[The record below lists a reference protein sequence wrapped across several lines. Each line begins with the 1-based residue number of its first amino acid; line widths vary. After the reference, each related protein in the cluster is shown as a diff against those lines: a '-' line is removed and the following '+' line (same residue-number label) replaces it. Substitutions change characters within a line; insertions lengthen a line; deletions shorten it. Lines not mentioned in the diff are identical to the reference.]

1 MPARPHD
8 PTRPTIYLDQS
19 TLVDAFQ
26 AWYPTAKAREAYRPL
41 RAWIERVAHEANL
54 CLSSAHISEIAR
66 YPDEHRIERDAFI
79 AWIDSMPTFW
89 VRSSNEIIPE
99 EGTYWTRVALG
110 VDPMRAVEPFTT
122 SVNDSFA
129 AMTEPARRFAR
140 DAGDGLRPF
149 VEIRIEEIGFDR
161 EIEFMKRMAADIYA
175 DALGAS
181 AQGATKAQKMKRRL
195 DKERADIER
204 LGDLAA
210 QREPRLRTLADPRR
224 RKIATPGKAL
234 VTLSRRDPRS
244 LPTWRIS
251 NAFAEHLTERY
262 RAKVP
267 ETHEPGDLIGD
278 FLDYQHAYVAPAYCD
293 HFTCDGKVAAALGLA
308 RERLGFRP
316 PIKVRHHPG
325 REVGFV
331 AELMATFPP

>member
-1 MPARPHD
+1 MAAPEHLL
-8 PTRPTIYLDQS
+8 TKPTIYLDQS

-54 CLSSAHISEIAR
+54 CLSNAHISEIAR
-66 YPDEHRIERDAFI
+66 YPEEHRIERDAFI
-79 AWIDSMPTFW
+79 AWIDSMPVLW
-89 VRSSNEIIPE
+89 VRSSNDIISE

-110 VDPMRAVEPFTT
+110 VDPMRAVDPLTT
-122 SVNDSFA
+122 TVGESFA
-129 AMTEPARRFAR
+129 AITEPALRFAR
-140 DAGDGLRPF
+140 DAGGGLRPL
-149 VEIRIEEIGFDR
+149 VEVRIEELGFER
-161 EIEFMKRMAADIYA
+161 EIDFMKRMAADIYS
-175 DALGAS
+175 DALGAG
-181 AQGATKAQKMKRRL
+181 AQGATKAQKKERRL
-195 DKERADIER
+195 DKQRADVER

-210 QREPRLRTLADPRR
+210 QREPRLKTLADPRR
-224 RKIATPGKAL
+224 REIATPGKAL

-251 NAFAEHLTERY
+251 NAFAEHLTARY

-267 ETHEPGDLIGD
+267 ETHAPGDLVGD
-278 FLDYQHAYVAPAYCD
+278 FLDYQHALVAPAYCD

-308 RERLGFRP
+308 RERLGLGP

-325 REVGFV
+325 GEAGFV
-331 AELMATFPP
+331 TELKSTFP